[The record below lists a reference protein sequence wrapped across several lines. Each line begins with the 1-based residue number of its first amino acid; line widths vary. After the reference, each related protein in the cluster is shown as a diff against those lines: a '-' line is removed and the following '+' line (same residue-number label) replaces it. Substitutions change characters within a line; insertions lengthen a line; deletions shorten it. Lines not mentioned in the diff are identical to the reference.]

1 VSTVRAAVM
10 TAPGHVEVQTF
21 PRPEVERGAVLM
33 EVVYSGICGTD
44 KHTFRGETIQYAGTP
59 HERRL
64 EYPLI
69 CGHENVGVVVETGG
83 DVLASDGTPLRAGD
97 RIVPGA
103 NVACG
108 ECWFCRQGFPY
119 YACER
124 LEDYGN
130 SLNAVRPPHL
140 FGGWAE
146 LMYLLPGTPIFRV
159 PDELPS
165 EVAVLT
171 EVMAVTHGLD
181 DATRLPAPHAFRTGA
196 AVAVIGIGP
205 LGLCHLI
212 KARFLDCGELI
223 AIDLLPTRLRVAE
236 EFGASLTL
244 DASTIP
250 RGDRLEA
257 VRRQTGGRGADVV
270 VDCSGVAETFV
281 EALELVRWGGTV
293 IEAGAFVD
301 LGPVPVNPNRHVC
314 TPNVC
319 VLGVGGETADGYVP
333 AMATMTAYLDSMP
346 LERVVTHRFQLEEAP
361 EALELAQSEAAM
373 KVVFSPH
380 TGVER
385 ARER

>member
-1 VSTVRAAVM
+1 MTGVRAAVM
-10 TAPGHVEVQTF
+10 TGPGRIEVQTF
-21 PRPEVERGAVLM
+21 PRPAVEPGAVLM

-44 KHTFRGETIQYAGTP
+44 KHTFRGETLQYAGTP

-83 DVLASDGTPLRAGD
+83 DVLASDGTLLRPGD

-130 SLNAVRPPHL
+130 SLNAQRAPHL

-159 PDELPS
+159 PDRLPS

-181 DATRLPAPHAFRTGA
+181 DATRLPSPHTFAPGSS
-196 AVAVIGIGP
+196 VAVLGLGP

-212 KARFLDCGELI
+212 EARFLGCGELI
-223 AIDLLPTRLRVAE
+223 AIDLLASRLRIAE
-236 EFGASLTL
+236 QFGATLTL
-244 DASTIP
+244 DASAIA
-250 RGDRLEA
+250 RRDRIEG
-257 VRRQTGGRGADVV
+257 VRRHTGGRGADVV
-270 VDCSGVAETFV
+270 VDCTGVAETFT

-301 LGPVPVNPNRHVC
+301 LGPVDVNPNRDVC
-314 TPNVC
+314 TRNVC
-319 VLGVGGETADGYVP
+319 VLGVGGETADAYVP
-333 AMATMTAYLDSMP
+333 AMKAMAAHLDAMP
-346 LERVVTHRFQLEEAP
+346 LRRAVTHRFPLERARD
-361 EALELAQSEAAM
+361 AIELSQTGEAM
-373 KVVFSPH
+373 KVVLAPN
-380 TGVER
+380 
-385 ARER
+385 A

>member
-1 VSTVRAAVM
+1 VTAVRAAVM
-10 TAPGHVEVQTF
+10 KAPGRVEVEEF
-21 PRPEVERGAVLM
+21 PRPEVQPGAVLM
-33 EVVYSGICGTD
+33 QVIYSGICGTD

-69 CGHENVGVVVETGG
+69 CGHENVGLVVETGG
-83 DVLASDGTPLRAGD
+83 MVVATDGKALEPGD

-108 ECWFCRQGFPY
+108 ECWFCREGFPY

-130 SLNAVRPPHL
+130 SLNAARPPHL

-146 LMYLLPGTPIFRV
+146 LMYLLPGTPLFRV

-171 EVMAVTHGLD
+171 EVMAVTQGID
-181 DATRLPAPHAFRTGA
+181 EAAQLPGPHRFRPGGS
-196 AVAVIGIGP
+196 VAVIGVGP
-205 LGLCHLI
+205 LGFCHLV
-212 KARFLDCGELI
+212 KALFAGSGELI
-223 AIDLLPTRLRVAE
+223 AIDLLSSRLRLAE
-236 EFGASLTL
+236 QFGATLTV
-244 DASTIP
+244 DASSIGP
-250 RGDRLEA
+250 AERIDA
-257 VRRQTGGRGADVV
+257 VRAATGGRGADLV

-281 EALELVRWGGTV
+281 EALALVRWGGTV

-301 LGPVPVNPNRHVC
+301 LGPVDVNPNRDIC
-314 TPNVC
+314 TRNIC

-333 AMATMTAYLDSMP
+333 AMEAMSANLERLP
-346 LERVVTHRFQLEEAP
+346 LERIVTHRLPLERAQEAIGIS
-361 EALELAQSEAAM
+361 QSDAAM
-373 KVVFSPH
+373 KVVISPN
-380 TGVER
+380 E
-385 ARER
+385 

>member
-1 VSTVRAAVM
+1 MTAVRAAVM
-10 TAPGHVEVQTF
+10 KAPGRLEVEEF

-33 EVVYSGICGTD
+33 QVIYSGICGTD
-44 KHTFRGETIQYAGTP
+44 KHTYRGETIQYAGTP

-69 CGHENVGVVVETGG
+69 CGHENVGLVVETGG
-83 DVLASDGTPLRAGD
+83 TVLATDGTPLRPGD

-108 ECWFCRQGFPY
+108 ACWFCREGFPY

-130 SLNAVRPPHL
+130 SLNAARPPHL

-146 LMYLLPGTPIFRV
+146 LMYLLPGTPLFRV

-171 EVMAVTHGLD
+171 EVMAVTHGID
-181 DATRLPAPHAFRTGA
+181 TAAKLPSPHTFRPGGS
-196 AVAVIGIGP
+196 VAVIGVGP
-205 LGLCHLI
+205 LGFCHLV
-212 KARFLDCGELI
+212 KALFAGCGELI
-223 AIDLLPTRLRVAE
+223 AIDLLPSRLRLAE
-236 EFGASLTL
+236 QFGATLTL
-244 DASTIP
+244 DASRTEPTARID
-250 RGDRLEA
+250 G
-257 VRRQTGGRGADVV
+257 VRRLTGGRGADLV

-281 EALELVRWGGTV
+281 DALALVRWGGTV

-301 LGPVPVNPNRHVC
+301 LGPVDVNPNRDIC
-314 TPNVC
+314 TRNIC

-333 AMATMTAYLDSMP
+333 AMETMAANLERFP
-346 LERVVTHRFQLEEAP
+346 LERIVTHRLPLERAQEAIGI
-361 EALELAQSEAAM
+361 SRSDGAM
-373 KVVFSPH
+373 KVVISPN
-380 TGVER
+380 E
-385 ARER
+385 

>member
-1 VSTVRAAVM
+1 MSGVRAAVM
-10 TAPGHVEVQTF
+10 KGPGRVEVETF
-21 PRPEVERGAVLM
+21 PRPDVEPGAVLM
-33 EVVYSGICGTD
+33 EVVYSGVCGTD

-83 DVLASDGTPLRAGD
+83 DVQASDGTLLRPGD
-97 RIVPGA
+97 RVVPGA

-108 ECWFCRQGFPY
+108 RCWFCREGFPY

-130 SLNAVRPPHL
+130 SLNAKRPPHL

-159 PDELPS
+159 PEQLPS

-181 DATRLPAPHAFRTGA
+181 DATRLPSPHTFRPGS
-196 AVAVIGIGP
+196 AVAVIGVGP

-212 KARFLDCGELI
+212 KARFLECGELL
-223 AIDLLPTRLRVAE
+223 AVDLLPSRLRVAE
-236 EFGASLTL
+236 DFGATLTI
-244 DASTIP
+244 DASVVAHE
-250 RGDRLEA
+250 DRLGA

-270 VDCSGVAETFV
+270 VDCSGVAETFT

-301 LGPVPVNPNRHVC
+301 LGPVPVNPNRDVC
-314 TPNVC
+314 ARNVC

-333 AMATMTAYLDSMP
+333 AMEAMAAHLDRMP
-346 LERVVTHRFQLEEAP
+346 LDRVVTHRFPLERAEEAI
-361 EALELAQSEAAM
+361 ELSQSDEAM
-373 KVVFSPH
+373 KVVLAP
-380 TGVER
+380 TKNAE
-385 ARER
+385 AR

>member
-1 VSTVRAAVM
+1 VTAVRAAVM
-10 TAPGHVEVQTF
+10 KAPGRLEVEEF

-33 EVVYSGICGTD
+33 QVIYSGICGTD
-44 KHTFRGETIQYAGTP
+44 KHTYRGETIQYAGTP

-69 CGHENVGVVVETGG
+69 CGHENVGLVVETGG
-83 DVLASDGTPLRAGD
+83 TVLATDGTPLRPGD

-108 ECWFCRQGFPY
+108 ACWFCREGFPY

-130 SLNAVRPPHL
+130 SLNAARPPHL

-146 LMYLLPGTPIFRV
+146 LMYLLPGTPLFRV

-171 EVMAVTHGLD
+171 EVMAVTHGID
-181 DATRLPAPHAFRTGA
+181 TAAKLPSPHTFRPGGS
-196 AVAVIGIGP
+196 VAVIGVGP
-205 LGLCHLI
+205 LGFCHLV
-212 KARFLDCGELI
+212 KALFAGCGELI
-223 AIDLLPTRLRVAE
+223 AIDLLPSRLRLAE
-236 EFGASLTL
+236 QFGATLTL
-244 DASTIP
+244 DASRTEPTARID
-250 RGDRLEA
+250 G
-257 VRRQTGGRGADVV
+257 VRRLTGGRGADLV

-281 EALELVRWGGTV
+281 DALALVRWGGTV

-301 LGPVPVNPNRHVC
+301 LGPVDVNPNRDIC
-314 TPNVC
+314 TRNIC

-333 AMATMTAYLDSMP
+333 AMETMAANLERFP
-346 LERVVTHRFQLEEAP
+346 LERIVTHRLPLERAQEAIGI
-361 EALELAQSEAAM
+361 SRSDGAM
-373 KVVFSPH
+373 KVVISPN
-380 TGVER
+380 E
-385 ARER
+385 